1 MAILSEQ
8 DKKEIKKM
16 LDGNL
21 VNKVTILFFNG
32 NTKECIYCKEI
43 EELLKELESLSDKI
57 EVKIYDINSEVAKK
71 YDVKY
76 APTILF
82 EQKPNVR
89 YLGIPSGY
97 EFGAFLEDI
106 IHISKDEVHL
116 KLSTAK
122 IISQINKKV
131 EIKVFVTPT
140 CPYCPKAVHI
150 AHQFA
155 MLNPNIVAEMIEAIE
170 FEDLA
175 NKYEVMAVPKIVIND
190 KVEFEGAVPEE
201 YFAEQVIKAL

>member
-155 MLNPNIVAEMIEAIE
+155 MLNPNIIAEMIEAIE